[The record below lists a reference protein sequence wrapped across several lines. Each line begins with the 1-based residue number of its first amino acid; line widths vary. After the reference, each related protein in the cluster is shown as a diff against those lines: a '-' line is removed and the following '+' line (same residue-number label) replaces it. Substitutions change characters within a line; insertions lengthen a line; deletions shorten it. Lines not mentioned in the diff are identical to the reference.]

1 MLAVIVDFYECINIV
16 KYYYF
21 IKCTIYYYLLI
32 IHICEMHTHQT
43 WTK

>member
-21 IKCTIYYYLLI
+21 IQFTIYYYLLK

-43 WTK
+43 